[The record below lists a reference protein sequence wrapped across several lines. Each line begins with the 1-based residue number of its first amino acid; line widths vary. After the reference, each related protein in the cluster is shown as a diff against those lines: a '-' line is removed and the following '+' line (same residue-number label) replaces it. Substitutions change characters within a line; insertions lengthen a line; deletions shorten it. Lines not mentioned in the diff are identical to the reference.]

1 MEWRPW
7 KAHMSSKKLL
17 EQCEKLEKLWGH
29 VLTGTLQLHS
39 DNWYTKVTDL
49 LEKQQTAPI
58 WMSDTKPEES
68 FSDDFLFPMT
78 SRLSYTSA
86 AESDGEFCGEDLSPR
101 RAGTLK
107 QDPSGRLVRTSSDP
121 SLAREGP
128 VKPPDSLAPPPY
140 TAGHQTETK
149 RRSQGGDSKYGFPKQ
164 QQPPEETEKRPGK
177 TKKSEGGPVP
187 VLPPKI
193 DRQKKPSK
201 KSAAERL
208 FGGGRDREDSS
219 PADEREVEESP
230 GYHSMPPVV
239 SASNGVSERQ
249 PEMNGTVV
257 SKKNTYDSNSSSNFD
272 SYNKHE
278 SGYAGYSRS
287 LSQPAQTTTS
297 PYSAGGNNT
306 TANTGHSN
314 YAGGNNNK

>member
-1 MEWRPW
+1 
-7 KAHMSSKKLL
+7 
-17 EQCEKLEKLWGH
+17 
-29 VLTGTLQLHS
+29 
-39 DNWYTKVTDL
+39 
-49 LEKQQTAPI
+49 
-58 WMSDTKPEES
+58 
-68 FSDDFLFPMT
+68 MT

-121 SLAREGP
+121 SLAREGA
-128 VKPPDSLAPPPY
+128 VKPPDSLSPPAY
-140 TAGHQTETK
+140 TAGHQGEVRPPTPPWYSYKNFPPPQPK
-149 RRSQGGDSKYGFPKQ
+149 RRSQGGDSKYGFPKHQ
-164 QQPPEETEKRPGK
+164 PPPEETEKRPGK

-219 PADEREVEESP
+219 PGEEREVEESP
-230 GYHSMPPVV
+230 GYHSMPPAV
-239 SASNGVSERQ
+239 SASTVSER
-249 PEMNGTVV
+249 PAETNGTVV
-257 SKKNTYDSNSSSNFD
+257 GKKNTYDSNSSSNFD

-314 YAGGNNNK
+314 YAGGNNNKFTPTSQPSDKYRYCTTIAVLYSIVLYY

>member
-1 MEWRPW
+1 
-7 KAHMSSKKLL
+7 
-17 EQCEKLEKLWGH
+17 
-29 VLTGTLQLHS
+29 
-39 DNWYTKVTDL
+39 
-49 LEKQQTAPI
+49 
-58 WMSDTKPEES
+58 
-68 FSDDFLFPMT
+68 MT

-121 SLAREGP
+121 SLAREGAGKAP
-128 VKPPDSLAPPPY
+128 ESLPPPPY
-140 TAGHQTETK
+140 TTGHQAEVSSRPQLGPPRYYQNFPPQTK

-164 QQPPEETEKRPGK
+164 QQQQEETEKRPGK
-177 TKKSEGGPVP
+177 TKKSEGGPGGPALP

-208 FGGGRDREDSS
+208 FGRDREGREDSS
-219 PADEREVEESP
+219 PAEEREAEEAP
-230 GYHSMPPVV
+230 GYHSMPPQVV
-239 SASNGVSERQ
+239 SASSGVSER
-249 PEMNGTVV
+249 PAETNGAVV
-257 SKKNTYDSNSSSNFD
+257 SKKNTYDSNSSGNFD

-287 LSQPAQTTTS
+287 LSQPAQNGHSVAATTS
-297 PYSAGGNNT
+297 PYSSANNS
-306 TANTGHSN
+306 ANTGPGP
-314 YAGGNNNK
+314 YAGGNTNKFAPASQPSDKYRYCTSAVLYRSVVLYHCINQVL

>member
-1 MEWRPW
+1 
-7 KAHMSSKKLL
+7 
-17 EQCEKLEKLWGH
+17 
-29 VLTGTLQLHS
+29 
-39 DNWYTKVTDL
+39 
-49 LEKQQTAPI
+49 
-58 WMSDTKPEES
+58 
-68 FSDDFLFPMT
+68 MT

-121 SLAREGP
+121 SLAREAAGKAP
-128 VKPPDSLAPPPY
+128 ESLPPPPY
-140 TAGHQTETK
+140 TAGHQAEGTK

-164 QQPPEETEKRPGK
+164 QQEEGGEKRPGK
-177 TKKSEGGPVP
+177 TKKSEGGPALP

-208 FGGGRDREDSS
+208 FGRDREGREDSS
-219 PADEREVEESP
+219 PAEEREAEETP
-230 GYHSMPPVV
+230 GYHSMPPQVV
-239 SASNGVSERQ
+239 SASSGVSERAG
-249 PEMNGTVV
+249 ESNGAVV
-257 SKKNTYDSNSSSNFD
+257 SKKNTYDSNSSGNFD

-287 LSQPAQTTTS
+287 LSQPAQNGHSVAATTS
-297 PYSAGGNNT
+297 PYSSANNS
-306 TANTGHSN
+306 ANNGPGS
-314 YAGGNNNK
+314 YAGGNTNKFAPASQASDKYRYCTSAVSYRDVALYHCITQVL

>member
-1 MEWRPW
+1 
-7 KAHMSSKKLL
+7 
-17 EQCEKLEKLWGH
+17 
-29 VLTGTLQLHS
+29 
-39 DNWYTKVTDL
+39 
-49 LEKQQTAPI
+49 
-58 WMSDTKPEES
+58 
-68 FSDDFLFPMT
+68 MT

-121 SLAREGP
+121 SLAREGA
-128 VKPPDSLAPPPY
+128 VKPPESLGPPAY
-140 TAGHQTETK
+140 TAGHPAEVRTSHIPPLCYSYKNFPPPQTK

-164 QQPPEETEKRPGK
+164 QQQPEETEKRPGK

-219 PADEREVEESP
+219 PGDEREVEESP
-230 GYHSMPPVV
+230 GYHSMPPAV
-239 SASNGVSERQ
+239 SASSVSER
-249 PEMNGTVV
+249 PAETNGTVV
-257 SKKNTYDSNSSSNFD
+257 SKKNTYDSNSSGNFD

-287 LSQPAQTTTS
+287 LSQPAQNGHSVAATTS
-297 PYSAGGNNT
+297 PYSSANNS
-306 TANTGHSN
+306 ANNGPGP
-314 YAGGNNNK
+314 YAGGNTNKFAPASQASDKYRYCSSAVLYRSFTLYHFINQVL

>member
-1 MEWRPW
+1 
-7 KAHMSSKKLL
+7 
-17 EQCEKLEKLWGH
+17 
-29 VLTGTLQLHS
+29 
-39 DNWYTKVTDL
+39 
-49 LEKQQTAPI
+49 
-58 WMSDTKPEES
+58 
-68 FSDDFLFPMT
+68 MT

-121 SLAREGP
+121 SLAREGA
-128 VKPPDSLAPPPY
+128 VKPPESLGPPAY
-140 TAGHQTETK
+140 TAGHPAEVRTSHIPPLCYSYKNFPPPQTK

-164 QQPPEETEKRPGK
+164 QQPEETEKRPGK

-219 PADEREVEESP
+219 PGDEREVEESP
-230 GYHSMPPVV
+230 GYHSMPPAV
-239 SASNGVSERQ
+239 SASSVSER
-249 PEMNGTVV
+249 PAETNGTVV

-287 LSQPAQTTTS
+287 LSQPAQSTTS

-306 TANTGHSN
+306 TANTGPSN
-314 YAGGNNNK
+314 YAGGNNNKFTPTSQPSDKYRYCTTIVLLLQYSIVQLY

>member
-1 MEWRPW
+1 
-7 KAHMSSKKLL
+7 
-17 EQCEKLEKLWGH
+17 
-29 VLTGTLQLHS
+29 
-39 DNWYTKVTDL
+39 
-49 LEKQQTAPI
+49 
-58 WMSDTKPEES
+58 
-68 FSDDFLFPMT
+68 MT

-121 SLAREGP
+121 SLAREAAGKAP
-128 VKPPDSLAPPPY
+128 ESLPPPPY
-140 TAGHQTETK
+140 TAGHQAEGTK

-164 QQPPEETEKRPGK
+164 QQEEGGEKRPGK
-177 TKKSEGGPVP
+177 TKKSDGVPGSALP

-208 FGGGRDREDSS
+208 FGRDREDSS

-239 SASNGVSERQ
+239 SASNGVTERQ
-249 PEMNGTVV
+249 PETNGAVV
-257 SKKNTYDSNSSSNFD
+257 NKKNTYDSNSSSNFD

-287 LSQPAQTTTS
+287 LSQPAQNGPSVATTS
-297 PYSAGGNNT
+297 PYGGSNS
-306 TANTGHSN
+306 ANTGPSP
-314 YAGGNNNK
+314 YAGGNGSKFAPSSQPSDKYRY